1 MFIKN
6 IIIFDFN
13 FKIEIIYYLSVLYII
28 HHASLFVQRHYKRIE
43 ETSAKNKCS
52 ESTFS
57 KNCKREN
64 CKNLIFYYN
73 MKELVIEYVGTV
85 FFLFVIIV
93 TGNPL
98 AIGAALAL
106 AAYLGGP
113 ISGGNYNPAVTLLMV
128 MAGKQKMDTLFTYMI
143 AQFLGAFTVLQLYK
157 RLK

>member
-1 MFIKN
+1 
-6 IIIFDFN
+6 
-13 FKIEIIYYLSVLYII
+13 
-28 HHASLFVQRHYKRIE
+28 
-43 ETSAKNKCS
+43 
-52 ESTFS
+52 
-57 KNCKREN
+57 
-64 CKNLIFYYN
+64 